1 MGGCKMEKQSLEAIA
16 LRYRQAEDE
25 APIVLAKGRGLV
37 AEAILELAR
46 QAQIPTVADPEL
58 CQLLDG
64 VEVGGYIP
72 REAYQLTAEILAFL
86 WQLETKAG
94 KKQRLSNPK

>member
-1 MGGCKMEKQSLEAIA
+1 MKEKIMKAIA

-25 APIVLAKGRGLV
+25 APVVLAKGQGLV

-46 QAQIPTVADPEL
+46 QAKIPTVADPEL

-64 VEVGGYIP
+64 VEVGSYIP
-72 REAYQLTAEILAFL
+72 PAAYQLTAEILAFL
-86 WQLETKAG
+86 WQLEAKAG
-94 KKQRLSNPK
+94 RKKK

>member
-1 MGGCKMEKQSLEAIA
+1 MEAKMLKAIA

-25 APIVLAKGRGLV
+25 APVVVAKGQGLI

-46 QAQIPTVADPEL
+46 QAKVPTVADPDL
-58 CQLLDG
+58 YKLLEG

-72 REAYQLTAEILAFL
+72 PEAYQLTAEILAFI
-86 WQLETKAG
+86 WRLEEKMG
-94 KKQRLSNPK
+94 KRRLV

>member
-1 MGGCKMEKQSLEAIA
+1 MEEKMIKAIA

-25 APIVLAKGRGLV
+25 APVVLVKGQGLV

-46 QAQIPTVADPEL
+46 QANVPTVADPDL
-58 CQLLDG
+58 YKLLEG

-72 REAYQLTAEILAFL
+72 PEAYQLTAEILAFI
-86 WQLETKAG
+86 WQLEEKAG
-94 KKQRLSNPK
+94 KSL